1 MEKQRVAILGGG
13 SRLSSKLA
21 LALLALHYEIEQT
34 ATVEQVVH
42 FKSDPDMWTASL
54 GFHKSPPHSMKREDY
69 KKLTMPRHSRSHRR
83 GKK

>member
-1 MEKQRVAILGGG
+1 MEKQRVAILGGS

-21 LALLALHYEIEQT
+21 LALLALHYELEQT
-34 ATVEQVVH
+34 TTVEQAVH
-42 FKSDPDMWTASL
+42 FKSDPDMWTANM
-54 GFHKSPPHSMKREDY
+54 FFCKPPPHRMKREEY